1 MIVAL
6 LLAAAAPQT
15 AIEAERAF
23 VGDAQKSGQ
32 WTAFRKY
39 AADDALMFVP
49 QPINAQVFL
58 KDRKD
63 PPESV
68 YWWPGRSYVS
78 CDGQVAINTGPCVRE
93 RGKAVGYFTTVW
105 RQRGGEWRW
114 TYDAGDSL
122 PQMRSEGGDIKA
134 ETASCTGK
142 PQGAVR
148 LGTIAM
154 AGYKSGGGQSP
165 DGSLVWSWT
174 VGPKGERS
182 FLAQLWDGRAFE
194 TIVED
199 KVAAA
204 E

>member
-1 MIVAL
+1 MIAAL
-6 LLAAAAPQT
+6 LLAAVSPTT
-15 AIEAERAF
+15 AIDAERAF
-23 VGDAQKSGQ
+23 VGDALKLGQ

-39 AADDALMFVP
+39 AAEDGLMFVP
-49 QPINAQVFL
+49 QPINAQQFL

-78 CDGQVAINTGPCVRE
+78 CNGQFAINTGPWVRE

-105 RQRGGEWRW
+105 RQRGGTWRW

-122 PQMRSEGGDIKA
+122 PAMRSEGGDIKA
-134 ETASCTGK
+134 RTAACSGK
-142 PQGAVR
+142 PAGAIR
-148 LGTIAM
+148 LGTIGA

-165 DGSLVWSWT
+165 DGTLVWSWT
-174 VGPKGERS
+174 VGPKGERT
-182 FLAQLWDGRAFE
+182 FLAQLWNGAKFE

-204 E
+204 P